1 MHIYKCLKQEFY
13 NKLKENYICNC
24 AKAEFNVF
32 QATEAKKKP
41 LTTWN
46 QTM

>member
-1 MHIYKCLKQEFY
+1 MHIYKCLKQQFY

-32 QATEAKKKP
+32 QATKATKSH
-41 LTTWN
+41 
-46 QTM
+46 